1 MRLATNGLTGLVAL
15 LAVGLAGCATTR
27 ADTDEPDVIVTSE
40 EPTATTVGGS
50 AVVPSGTV
58 LTAKLDQELSV
69 DENKAGDAFTATLS
83 EPVMSGGSVVVP
95 AGAKIHGQITAV
107 QDEDDSDEYEYDVL
121 KLNFTRLAF
130 DGESYPLQARLIE
143 ANPEMQTGRSTGET
157 VAGVAGGAAAGA
169 ILGRIIGGDAKGTL
183 IGAALGAAAG
193 TAIVLGTGDEKAVL
207 DDGSVLKVR
216 TQEQISITRR

>member
-1 MRLATNGLTGLVAL
+1 MRLATNGLTGLVTL
-15 LAVGLAGCATTR
+15 LAVAMAGCATTQ
-27 ADTDEPDVIVTSE
+27 ADTDDVIVTSE
-40 EPTATTVGGS
+40 EPAATTVGGS
-50 AVVPSGTV
+50 DVLPSGTM

-69 DENKAGDAFTATLS
+69 DENKKGDAFTATLS
-83 EPVMSGGSVVVP
+83 EPVMSGGSVLVP

-130 DGESYPLQARLIE
+130 DGQSYPLQARLVE
-143 ANPEMQTGRSTGET
+143 ANPEKQTGRSTEET

-169 ILGRIIGGDAKGTL
+169 ILGRIIGGDAEGTL

-193 TAIVLGTGDEKAVL
+193 TAIVLGTGDQKAVL

-216 TQEQISITRR
+216 TQEQISISRR